1 MEAKLSTGNTDFS
14 LYIKQDGIAY
24 RPIYRQSRSIIA
36 LDGTEYRARIT
47 KQGLSVQ
54 LVEMRES
61 TLRRLLAEVAPLAE
75 WTYTDKCGVLKTG
88 TFYMSEPVARAK
100 TVRGG
105 NTYLSGVSFE
115 LEER

>member
-1 MEAKLSTGNTDFS
+1 MEAKLSTGTTDFS
-14 LYIKQDGIAY
+14 LYVKENGISH
-24 RPIYRQSRSIIA
+24 REIVRQSRSIVA
-36 LDGTEYRARIT
+36 LDGTEYRSRIV

-54 LVEMRES
+54 LVEMRDT
-61 TLRRLLAEVAPLAE
+61 TLAKLLEGVTSPAE
-75 WTYTDKCGVLKTG
+75 WTYSDKFGSVKTG
-88 TFYMSEPVARAK
+88 TFYITGPTATAK